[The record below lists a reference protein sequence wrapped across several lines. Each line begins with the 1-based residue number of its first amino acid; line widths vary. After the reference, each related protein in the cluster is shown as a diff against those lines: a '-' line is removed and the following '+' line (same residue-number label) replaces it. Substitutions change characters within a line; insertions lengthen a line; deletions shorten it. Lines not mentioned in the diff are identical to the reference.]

1 VITPQK
7 DAYGPE
13 ADRSNLADYLELL
26 SLHGKVL
33 RRAELADFLKDR
45 EWDVRSRELYSDP
58 GASGEPPEDAEDGG
72 VGASPSEVAAGDIF
86 EILRLRADTLGGLY
100 PYAVSETQLTL
111 HDDLT
116 NGQRSYLALLAVTVA
131 HHHGAVLTG
140 TDLLAERVFEECV
153 AQAMRDHGLLTVD
166 SGQAGREGGGF
177 AELVRKVAETVQLVS
192 APEDAIFRTHAKEEG
207 VDTVSHLSWGDRRAG
222 HWVFI
227 GQATCARSNEW
238 GAKIEEPRPKQWSDL
253 LTCAVPP
260 IAYLAVPHHVEDA
273 QLDALSRNHG
283 KLVLDRLRLARHLG
297 PLSENQVAILEAI
310 RAEDVYHPSQ

>member
-1 VITPQK
+1 VITPRK

-26 SLHGKVL
+26 ALHGQIL

-45 EWDVRSRELYSDP
+45 EWNVRSRELYTDGSTDGGP
-58 GASGEPPEDAEDGG
+58 REDAEDGG
-72 VGASPSEVAAGDIF
+72 VDASPSEVDAGDIF
-86 EILRLRADTLGGLY
+86 EILRLRADTLGSLY
-100 PYAVSETQLTL
+100 PYTVSDAQLTL
-111 HDDLT
+111 HDELAD
-116 NGQRSYLALLAVTVA
+116 GQRAYLALLAVTVA
-131 HHHGAVLTG
+131 HHHGVVLPG
-140 TDLLAERVFEECV
+140 AGLLAERVFEECV
-153 AQAMRDHGLLTVD
+153 AQAMRERGLLTID

-177 AELVRKVAETVQLVS
+177 VELVRGVAEAVRLVS
-192 APEDAIFRTHAKEEG
+192 APREAIFRTRAKEEG

-238 GAKIEEPRPKQWSDL
+238 EAKIEEPRPEQWSDL

-260 IAYLAVPHHVEDA
+260 VAYLAVPHHVEDT

-283 KLVLDRLRLARHLG
+283 RLVLDRLRLARHLG
-297 PLSENQVAILEAI
+297 PLSENQAAVLEAV
-310 RAEDVYHPSQ
+310 RAEDVYHPSH